1 MAGDGVLA
9 CSVYK
14 TGAEGARV
22 LSFLVREVGLKD
34 DKANKQQE
42 TALHIAVSLTIR
54 HTADSGTPA
63 RRALPPR
70 RRLWH
75 FSAQLVIIT

>member
-1 MAGDGVLA
+1 MEREAGVLIRVHGATTGDGVLA

-54 HTADSGTPA
+54 RPA
-63 RRALPPR
+63 HSFSLQLP
-70 RRLWH
+70 
-75 FSAQLVIIT
+75 

>member
-22 LSFLVREVGLKD
+22 LSFLVREVRLKD

-42 TALHIAVSLTIR
+42 TALHIAVSLAF
-54 HTADSGTPA
+54 HTP
-63 RRALPPR
+63 
-70 RRLWH
+70 
-75 FSAQLVIIT
+75 